1 MFERRSVDFKTI
13 SVPFTC
19 APSNVLC
26 VAIVTSR
33 SSMRLWRHCWRW
45 QWLGRVHCTGWEWD
59 LCQECP
65 LQFTSYFVLFSS
77 LFNIPCYK
85 RANLVPALAYGSCR
99 VSDQGTTLRAS
110 DLHNARPTI
119 LNPFIYDRNPYT
131 WNTAMVPSMLLF
143 FTIWYIF
150 PLPLLWLHIS
160 HLSQSLHLVLHRTG
174 HLPILCGVYCE
185 GSPSRPRN

>member
-33 SSMRLWRHCWRW
+33 SWMGLWRHCWRW

-59 LCQECP
+59 LCLECP

-85 RANLVPALAYGSCR
+85 KGLRMVDRALWRSEALRVVPWLRPCTRLAYGSCR
-99 VSDQGTTLRAS
+99 SPTKAQPCVPLISTMHGQPFLIPLIQYPSYFTHVCLNSVS
-110 DLHNARPTI
+110 
-119 LNPFIYDRNPYT
+119 
-131 WNTAMVPSMLLF
+131 
-143 FTIWYIF
+143 
-150 PLPLLWLHIS
+150 
-160 HLSQSLHLVLHRTG
+160 LVG
-174 HLPILCGVYCE
+174 KA
-185 GSPSRPRN
+185 